1 MVRPG
6 EVLMFILEMAAYISV
21 AWWAFQMSDSTV
33 TGVFLA
39 LAAIAVMG
47 LVWALFC
54 APQAPYPIYG
64 TPRILVEVAWFGV
77 AVLALVLSGLW
88 WAGVLLA
95 VVFLA
100 LLVYRLR
107 AVGR

>member
-6 EVLMFILEMAAYISV
+6 EAMMFVLELAAYVAV
-21 AWWAFQMSDSTV
+21 AWWAFHLTAATL
-33 TGVFLA
+33 TGVLLA

-47 LVWALFC
+47 LVWGMFC

-64 TPRILVEVAWFGV
+64 TPRIIVEIAWFGL
-77 AVLALVLSGLW
+77 AVIALVLSGLW
-88 WAGVLLA
+88 WVGVLLA
-95 VVFLA
+95 VLFVC

-107 AVGR
+107 VVGR

>member
-1 MVRPG
+1 
-6 EVLMFILEMAAYISV
+6 MFILEMAAYVSV
-21 AWWAFQMSDSTV
+21 AWWAFQLSDSTL
-33 TGVFLA
+33 TGVLLA

-47 LVWALFC
+47 LVWGMFC
-54 APQAPYPIYG
+54 APTAPYPIYG
-64 TPRILVEVAWFGV
+64 TPRLVVEVAWFGL

-95 VVFLA
+95 VVFAGLI
-100 LLVYRLR
+100 VFRLR